1 MFPLSSFQINQ
12 AALCSVVNNES
23 KLSINCAMC
32 ALGADYIQCIYV
44 LVQGKFG
51 ESIDIVVIIYKNRKM
66 R

>member
-1 MFPLSSFQINQ
+1 
-12 AALCSVVNNES
+12 
-23 KLSINCAMC
+23 MC